1 RTHPG
6 HDRLGSTAV
15 KFANFAGRAVVTDGT
30 RAVYVADASNGKF
43 ADEPNRIYG
52 EWDEFVEWAQTVNL
66 TEGFEL
72 DRSKLEAPS
81 PQPRQVFAIG
91 LNYAEHARES
101 GLDEPTEPAVFTKFP
116 SSVTGPDTVLEL
128 PTDTVDFE
136 AELVAVVGRYSYRV
150 PESAAWDHIA
160 GLTVGQDISERT
172 RQLIGPAPQFSLGK
186 SFPGFSPTGPWIVTP
201 DELDHRDDLGS
212 GCSIN
217 GQIMQDGRTDDLIF
231 SVPQIV
237 AKLSAILPLLPGD
250 LIFTGTP
257 SGVGGARKPP
267 VFLRNGDIL
276 ETRVEGIG
284 TITSTCRTGTPYP
297 PTDES

>member
-1 RTHPG
+1 MR
-6 HDRLGSTAV
+6 
-15 KFANFAGRAVVTDGT
+15 FANYAGRAAVTDGT

-43 ADEPNRIYG
+43 ADEPDRIYAV
-52 EWDEFVEWAQTVNL
+52 WDEFTAWAQTVDPA
-66 TEGFEL
+66 EGFALEPA
-72 DRSKLEAPS
+72 KLEAPS
-81 PQPRQVFAIG
+81 PQPRQVFAVG

-101 GLDEPTEPAVFTKFP
+101 GLDKPTEPAVFTKFP
-116 SSVTGPDTVLEL
+116 SSVSGPQTVLEL

-150 PESAAWDHIA
+150 PETQGWEHIA

-172 RQLIGPAPQFSLGK
+172 RQLTGPAPQFSLGK
-186 SFPGFSPTGPWIVTP
+186 SFPGFSPTGPWLVTP
-201 DELDHRDDLGS
+201 DELDRRDDLGI

-217 GQIMQDGRTDDLIF
+217 GQVMQNGRTDDLIF
-231 SVPQIV
+231 SVPAIV

-267 VFLRNGDIL
+267 VFLRDGDIL
-276 ETRVEGIG
+276 ETWVEGIG
-284 TITSTCRTGTPYP
+284 TITSTCRAGIPYP
-297 PTDES
+297 PADES